1 MKVAL
6 LAAGVGARL
15 DRDPDALPKAL
26 LRFAGESLLRRN
38 LDILVSF
45 GLCDITVVVGH
56 RAAEFERELAAPG
69 AADLV
74 RTRFN
79 PDYRA
84 SSLLSLWTLREVF
97 AAGEPV
103 LYMDADVIYDRR
115 LLARLIESPHDD
127 CLLIDRAAEP
137 SEECLKVCICD
148 GFARFGPASA
158 ARLVA
163 AIRPTS
169 RAGAPR

>member
-15 DRDPDALPKAL
+15 RPGPGCAAQGPAAL
-26 LRFAGESLLRRN
+26 RRRESARRN